1 MGIVS
6 RTQEGV
12 ADPDPLGLLWEGCA
26 VGQSRGM
33 AGRPFEGSRTFLLRR
48 GSSALV
54 PWPVHDKTR
63 KNENPNCVVIKTVQV
78 TTVISS

>member
-54 PWPVHDKTR
+54 PWQEKMKTQ
-63 KNENPNCVVIKTVQV
+63 TV
-78 TTVISS
+78 